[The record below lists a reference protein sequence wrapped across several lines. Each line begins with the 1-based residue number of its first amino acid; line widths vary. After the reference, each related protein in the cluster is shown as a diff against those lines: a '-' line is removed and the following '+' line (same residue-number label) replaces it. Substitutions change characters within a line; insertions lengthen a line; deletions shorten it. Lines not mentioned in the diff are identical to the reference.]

1 MARVTRRVR
10 TTLTHLLGVLAR
22 ANRAI
27 ADGPIDRGP

>member
-10 TTLTHLLGVLAR
+10 TTLTHLLVVLAR
-22 ANRAI
+22 ANRDI

>member
-10 TTLTHLLGVLAR
+10 TTLANLLVVLAR
-22 ANRAI
+22 TNRAI

>member
-10 TTLTHLLGVLAR
+10 TSLTNLLAVLAR